1 MTCFNSD
8 GSKVELNFEPDPSDQ
23 GEPCHVT
30 SLACYAGMRV
40 LTFEQR
46 RSLAYIEALRLI
58 LNEEV
63 DAQILQNAL
72 NALDDYKS
80 EGEGNILGHVNN
92 GNLVL
97 GHK

>member
-1 MTCFNSD
+1 MTCCNSD
-8 GSKVELNFEPDPSDQ
+8 GSEVELMFEPGQSDQ
-23 GEPCHVT
+23 GEPCQDT

-40 LTFEQR
+40 LTFEQS
-46 RSLAYIEALRLI
+46 RSFAYIEALRLI
-58 LNEEV
+58 INEEV
-63 DAQILQNAL
+63 DDQILQNAL

-92 GNLVL
+92 GNFVL